1 MNEVA
6 RMDRRRAVIEGGP
19 SGDGRRLLAGTSVI
33 FLLGAGAFFVLTA
46 GIDNEA
52 GAPDT
57 SETADMQDE
66 AAWTGVDTR
75 MPLTAP
81 EKAPQAQLVAM
92 MPPPVQTPEV
102 DDDDKAARAHIADLE
117 RQIQALR
124 DAQGEHLDVRAVLED
139 QRAMLE
145 EQFRS
150 EREAAEERYQRQ
162 LAEMARNMAGGVG
175 AVRTNDDGRDAQRRL
190 EEERARQ
197 AAIAEAQIMSDGI
210 VLDASGAVRGNGS
223 QGEAGGRKASERRLS
238 SNEAFIRDASTQS
251 SETVRATR
259 IAAPGRTIV
268 QGTTVAAVL
277 ETAISTELPG
287 VIRAVVSDDVL
298 SYDGNNVLLPRGTRL
313 IGSYNSAG
321 SVVQGRVQIG
331 WNRAVTPEGVSVELG
346 GYGADALGG
355 SGQAGFVDSRFWQR
369 FGSAALISLIGAG
382 SEVIVVPGASAI
394 QQNTAEDLGD
404 DIELAS
410 RGVTD
415 EYLSLPPVIHVDQ
428 GTAVTVFVN
437 RDLVL

>member
-1 MNEVA
+1 MG
-6 RMDRRRAVIEGGP
+6 RRRAAIEGGP
-19 SGDGRRLLAGTSVI
+19 SGNRRRLLAGTAVI
-33 FLLGAGAFFVLTA
+33 LLIGAGAFFVLTA
-46 GIDNEA
+46 GAGREA
-52 GAPDT
+52 GAPNT
-57 SETADMQDE
+57 SETADMQDRE
-66 AAWTGVDTR
+66 AWTGIDTR
-75 MPLTAP
+75 MPLMAP
-81 EKAPQAQLVAM
+81 QEAPQAQLVAV
-92 MPPPVQTPEV
+92 MPPAVQPPE
-102 DDDDKAARAHIADLE
+102 DDEAKAARARIADLE
-117 RQIQALR
+117 EQIQALR
-124 DAQGEHLDVRAVLED
+124 NAQGEDLDLRAILDD

-175 AVRTNDDGRDAQRRL
+175 TVGIGDEGREARRRL

-210 VLDASGAVRGNGS
+210 VLDASGAARGSGP
-223 QGEAGGRKASERRLS
+223 QRGETGGRGTSERRLS

-287 VIRAVVSDDVL
+287 VIRAVMSDDVL
-298 SYDGNNVLLPRGTRL
+298 SYDGTNVLLPRGTRL

-346 GYGADALGG
+346 GYGSDALGG
-355 SGQAGFVDSRFWQR
+355 SGQAGFVDSRFRQR

-382 SEVIVVPGASAI
+382 SKVVVIRDSSAI
-394 QQNTAEDLGD
+394 QQDTAEDLGND
-404 DIELAS
+404 METAS
-410 RGVTD
+410 RGVMD
-415 EYLSLPPVIHVDQ
+415 DYLSLPPVIYVDQ
-428 GTAVTVFVN
+428 GTALTVFVN

>member
-1 MNEVA
+1 
-6 RMDRRRAVIEGGP
+6 
-19 SGDGRRLLAGTSVI
+19 
-33 FLLGAGAFFVLTA
+33 
-46 GIDNEA
+46 
-52 GAPDT
+52 
-57 SETADMQDE
+57 MQDRE
-66 AAWTGVDTR
+66 AWTGIDTR
-75 MPLTAP
+75 MPLMAP
-81 EKAPQAQLVAM
+81 QEAPQAQLVAV
-92 MPPPVQTPEV
+92 MPPAVQPPE
-102 DDDDKAARAHIADLE
+102 DDEAKAARARIADLE
-117 RQIQALR
+117 EQIQALR
-124 DAQGEHLDVRAVLED
+124 NAQGEDLDLRAILDD

-175 AVRTNDDGRDAQRRL
+175 TVGIGDEGREARRRL

-210 VLDASGAVRGNGS
+210 VLDASGAARGSGP
-223 QGEAGGRKASERRLS
+223 QRGETGGRGTSERRLS

-287 VIRAVVSDDVL
+287 VIRAVMSDDVL
-298 SYDGNNVLLPRGTRL
+298 SYDGTNVLLPRGTRL

-346 GYGADALGG
+346 GYGSDALGG
-355 SGQAGFVDSRFWQR
+355 SGQAG
-369 FGSAALISLIGAG
+369 
-382 SEVIVVPGASAI
+382 
-394 QQNTAEDLGD
+394 
-404 DIELAS
+404 
-410 RGVTD
+410 
-415 EYLSLPPVIHVDQ
+415 
-428 GTAVTVFVN
+428 
-437 RDLVL
+437 